1 MNKSLLCT
9 SQSFHWKLYDSSW
22 ILDNLMMIQMMMKKN
37 FNWLDNKVIL
47 CLKQKIYI
55 SKDMWF
61 LFMEIYEVYTIQ
73 CEYILCIFIFFT
85 YLINEHVLSFCAC
98 FLWKYLQQ
106 IMCHY
111 TLMNTNHIT
120 HIMPLFRTME

>member
-1 MNKSLLCT
+1 MC
-9 SQSFHWKLYDSSW
+9 
-22 ILDNLMMIQMMMKKN
+22 
-37 FNWLDNKVIL
+37 
-47 CLKQKIYI
+47 
-55 SKDMWF
+55 F

-73 CEYILCIFIFFT
+73 HEYILCIFNFFT

-111 TLMNTNHIT
+111 ALMNTNHIA
-120 HIMPLFRTME
+120 HIIPLFRTME